1 MKRFLAFLLS
11 AIALPLTASA
21 AGFALEDG
29 SVRGNVTPG
38 ELAAKGGVPSA
49 QYFNPATVTELPGT
63 QFELGATFI
72 KPWADVKTVSPY
84 TGTTSVGHGHSKV
97 WSIPNAYATH
107 QINDALFFGLG
118 LYTRF
123 GLGAKFPSDWAGRY
137 NSIKAEILSFDLAPV
152 LAWKVSDRLSLAA
165 GIDIRYFDIELSQQI
180 DAAGAAGLRPYND
193 PAPSPYD
200 VRQTF
205 HGDDILPAVDVGA
218 TFKVTDTV
226 TAGLAYH
233 SRIKYHVK
241 GDAKWEKP
249 PAVAAMAPQFF
260 NNCDFD
266 AWNYNPDKVMAGVA
280 WDATEKLTLSAGL
293 TYTLWHLYD
302 DLVIHVAKPELMG
315 RDKVT
320 SEKKWHD
327 VFRASAGASYR
338 ISDEWGVRAGYTFDQ
353 SPINGAHTDYLVP
366 GDDRHLFSVG
376 ADWTKGAWTVDAS
389 YFYEVVA
396 DFDVKGD
403 PAHGTFDGKF
413 QDASGHAV
421 ALALIRRF

>member
-1 MKRFLAFLLS
+1 MKRILSSFLAL
-11 AIALPLTASA
+11 ALPVSALA

-29 SVRGNVTPG
+29 SVRGNVIPG
-38 ELAAKGGVPSA
+38 ELTAKGGVPSA
-49 QYFNPATVTELPGT
+49 QYFNPATITELPGT
-63 QFELGATFI
+63 QVELGATFI

-84 TGTTSVGHGHSKV
+84 TGATSVGHGHSKV
-97 WSIPNAYATH
+97 WSIPNAYATR
-107 QINDALFFGLG
+107 QINDALFVGLG

-152 LAWKVSDRLSLAA
+152 IAWKVSERLSLAV

-200 VRQTF
+200 VKQTF
-205 HGDDILPAVDVGA
+205 HGDDILPAVDLGV
-218 TFKVTDTV
+218 TFKATDTV

-249 PAVAAMAPQFF
+249 AAVAAMAPQFF

-266 AWNYNPDKVMAGVA
+266 AWNYNPDKLIASVA

-302 DLVIHVAKPELMG
+302 ELVIHVARPELMG

-327 VFRASAGASYR
+327 AFRVSAGASYKL
-338 ISDEWGVRAGYTFDQ
+338 SDAWGVRAGYTFDL

-366 GDDRHLFSVG
+366 GDDRHIFAVG
-376 ADWTKGAWTVDAS
+376 ADWTHGAWTLDAS
-389 YFYEVVA
+389 YFYEIVA

-403 PAHGTFDGKF
+403 PAHGTFAGKF
-413 QDASGHAV
+413 QDADGHAV